1 MRYFSHGKVL
11 KTAPCRNIRALRS
24 SVDQWLRHLVRCRF
38 YLRQKERMSM
48 QPVFVLIIFFAV
60 IGYILTRS
68 NKKGGSSSSPH
79 EVRSKSKYKVEAAKK
94 KIINRASKRGVNYSD
109 EEIEFILK
117 TALDHSGIE
126 GVKRIGE
133 TFESA
138 PDKIIDQ
145 IMMKIE
151 KEHLF
156 SIVDNQK
163 GPTR

>member
-48 QPVFVLIIFFAV
+48 QLVFVLIIFFAV
-60 IGYILTRS
+60 ISYILTRS

-94 KIINRASKRGVNYSD
+94 KIINRASKRGSITVMRRLS
-109 EEIEFILK
+109 
-117 TALDHSGIE
+117 
-126 GVKRIGE
+126 
-133 TFESA
+133 
-138 PDKIIDQ
+138 
-145 IMMKIE
+145 
-151 KEHLF
+151 LF
-156 SIVDNQK
+156 
-163 GPTR
+163 

>member
-1 MRYFSHGKVL
+1 
-11 KTAPCRNIRALRS
+11 
-24 SVDQWLRHLVRCRF
+24 
-38 YLRQKERMSM
+38 M

-60 IGYILTRS
+60 ISYILTRS
-68 NKKGGSSSSPH
+68 NKEDGSSSSPH

-94 KIINRASKRGVNYSD
+94 KIINRASKKGINYSD

-117 TALDHSGIE
+117 MALDHSGIE

-151 KEHLF
+151 KEQLF